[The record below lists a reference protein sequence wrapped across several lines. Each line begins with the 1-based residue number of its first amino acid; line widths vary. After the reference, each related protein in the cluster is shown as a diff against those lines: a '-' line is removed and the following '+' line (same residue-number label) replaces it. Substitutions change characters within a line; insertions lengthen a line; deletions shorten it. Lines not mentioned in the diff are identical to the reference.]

1 MEDLKVWA
9 ADPLVKILPD
19 SPALK
24 ADELHIK
31 IDAVGNEYESG
42 QLVVTPEKD
51 IEKLT
56 VKVSPLKG
64 PSEAAP
70 HIKAHFLGYVG
81 ISKGTFETPDEY
93 IIAKP
98 PAELPDPILDSD
110 FVAVKARKN
119 QPIWLTVYVPKETA
133 AGTYNGIIKIEAD
146 SSSAELPVSVKVHP
160 VVLPDDRTLHITQ
173 WFLFDN
179 VSKSQGVEF
188 LSEAYWPI
196 LESFAR
202 FMAEYRNNYAYTPI
216 KELITAK
223 DDGAG
228 NLTFD
233 FSLFDRWIETFI
245 RAGVVGY
252 IEGTPLSG
260 RKSCKEK
267 EFKLCLP
274 RITNPNGSIK
284 PNIELGVSSKEARDY
299 LSQFMPA
306 FQKHLDKKGW
316 LDIYYQHLADEPI
329 PLSAESYNNLSRVVR
344 EVAPK
349 IKIIDAIEC
358 IEVEGS
364 ADIYVTQPSRY
375 DENQEFYLK
384 RQRLGD
390 QVWFY
395 TCMGPRGKYMNRFID
410 YHLISTRLLHWVNFK
425 FDIPGYLHWGFNWYN
440 DNPYTEL
447 ERDNE
452 VDYLP
457 AGDTHIVYP
466 GKKGLISSIRL
477 EAMRDGIE
485 DYELLKLLEKKDPEL
500 ARDIC
505 GSIVRTLTDYTLDP
519 AEFRQARMRLID
531 GLSK

>member
-1 MEDLKVWA
+1 MEDLKVWI

-19 SPALK
+19 SPALM
-24 ADELHIK
+24 ADEPHIK
-31 IDAVGNEYESG
+31 IDAVRNEYESG
-42 QLVVTPEKD
+42 QFVVTPEKD

-64 PSEAAP
+64 PSEAVP
-70 HIKAHFLGYVG
+70 YVKANFLGYVP
-81 ISKGTFETPDEY
+81 ITRGTFETPDEY

-98 PAELPDPILDSD
+98 PADLPDPILDSD
-110 FVAVKARKN
+110 FVSVKARKN
-119 QPIWLTVYVPKETA
+119 QPIWLTVYVPKEAA
-133 AGTYNGIIKIEAD
+133 AGIYNGIITIEAD
-146 SSSAELPVSVKVHP
+146 STSVELPVSVKVYP
-160 VVLPDDRTLHITQ
+160 VDLPDDRTLNITQ
-173 WFLFDN
+173 WFLVEN
-179 VSKSQGVEF
+179 ISKSQGVPF
-188 LSEAYWPI
+188 LSEGYWPI

-202 FMAEYRNNYAYTPI
+202 FMAEYRNNYAFTPI
-216 KELITAK
+216 IKLITAK

-245 RAGVVGY
+245 KAGVVGY
-252 IEGTPLSG
+252 IEGMHLAG
-260 RKSCKEK
+260 RKSWRE
-267 EFKLCLP
+267 EEYKLHLP
-274 RITNPNGSIK
+274 QITNPDGSLEPHIK
-284 PNIELGVSSKEARDY
+284 LGVSSKEARDY
-299 LSQFMPA
+299 LSQFMRA
-306 FQKHLDKKGW
+306 LQEHLEKKGW
-316 LDIYYQHLADEPI
+316 LDIYFQHLADEPI
-329 PLSAESYNNLSRVVR
+329 PLSAESYNNLSRIVR
-344 EVAPK
+344 EAAPK

-358 IEVEGS
+358 LEVEGS
-364 ADIYVTQPSRY
+364 ADIYVTQTSRY

-395 TCMGPRGKYMNRFID
+395 TCMGPRGKYMNRFVD
-410 YHLISTRLLHWVNFK
+410 YHLIGTRLLHWANFK
-425 FDIPGYLHWGFNWYN
+425 YNVPGYLHWGFNWYK

-452 VDYLP
+452 VEYLP
-457 AGDTHIVYP
+457 PGDTHIVYP
-466 GKKGLISSIRL
+466 GTKGLISSIRL

-505 GSIVRTLTDYTLDP
+505 NSVVRTLTDYTLDS
-519 AEFRQARMRLID
+519 AEFRKARMRLID